1 MATSQPTADFLDQ
14 PEAPQTFGDRVA
26 AWLDRYAS
34 NVFVLPAV
42 IIVLV
47 MSIFPLIVSLYLSMT
62 RVKIAAGGFD
72 ISFIGLANFNKLIF
86 GREQRHTI
94 GKIGEPTAFG
104 WFLFGLIV
112 VLLALGM
119 MRLIRKRT
127 DLSLSAGLGAVVGL
141 IGVGLIVG
149 FVLYNIY
156 TVEGEPPEMG
166 LLGMLAWGSFCTFV
180 ILRILLLFAVDYLP
194 AAARGL
200 GPILG
205 RLVAVTIALYFAWIT
220 VHTFTTLPNAEGNPT
235 GIPGTILVT
244 LYFVI
249 LGVALQYLIG
259 LGLALLLTGDLF
271 GKRFF
276 RIVFLLPM
284 MITPVGVAYMFRM
297 VTNTSIGPLTPIFRN
312 VFGVGGDYSW
322 AAQASSARVG
332 VMLADVWQWTPF
344 IFIVLVAALEGMA
357 QDQREAALVDG
368 ATSWQFFRYITLPQ
382 ILPVSTTVILIRLI
396 EAFKI
401 IDLPFVMTR
410 GGPGTATEP
419 MTLHAYQA
427 FKATDFGGSAAV
439 AYVLLFLATYVALN
453 FINNTRPLAEEIA
466 AQ

>member
-1 MATSQPTADFLDQ
+1 MASGETGINLVGEVQPA
-14 PEAPQTFGDRVA
+14 ETFGDRVVH
-26 AWLDRYAS
+26 WLDKHAS
-34 NVFVLPAV
+34 SVFVLPAM

-47 MSIFPLIVSLYLSMT
+47 MSIFPLIVSLYLSLT

-72 ISFIGLANFNKLIF
+72 ITFVGLVNFNKLIF

-94 GKIGEPTAFG
+94 GKIGEPTTFG
-104 WFLFGLIV
+104 WVMFALV
-112 VLLALGM
+112 VLFLAWGVT
-119 MRLIRKRT
+119 RLIRKRT
-127 DLSLSAGLGAVVGL
+127 NMSFGAGLGATGL
-141 IGVGLIVG
+141 FIIIGLGVGYFL
-149 FVLYNIY
+149 FNFY
-156 TVEGEPPEMG
+156 TIEGEPPEMG
-166 LLGMLAWGSFCTFV
+166 FLGMLAWGSFCAFV
-180 ILRILLLFAVDYLP
+180 VMRVLVLIFNRFLP
-194 AAARGL
+194 PTVKGV

-235 GIPGTILVT
+235 GIPGTIFIT

-249 LGVALQYLIG
+249 FGVALQYLIG

-276 RIVFLLPM
+276 RITFLLPM

-322 AAQASSARVG
+322 AAQAGSARVG

-344 IFIVLVAALEGMA
+344 IFIVLIAALEGMA

-382 ILPVSTTVILIRLI
+382 ILPVSTTIILIRLI

-427 FKATDFGGSAAV
+427 FKASDFGGSAAV
-439 AYVLLFLATYVALN
+439 AYLLLFLATYVGLN
-453 FINNTRPLAEEIA
+453 FINNTRPLAEELS
-466 AQ
+466 